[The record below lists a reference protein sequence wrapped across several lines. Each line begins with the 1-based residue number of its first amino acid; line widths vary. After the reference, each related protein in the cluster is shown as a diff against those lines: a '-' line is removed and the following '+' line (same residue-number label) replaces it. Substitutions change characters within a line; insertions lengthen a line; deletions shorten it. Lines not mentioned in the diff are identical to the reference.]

1 MIPEPLNSIFGQD
14 FSMDFM
20 AQFNIEASGF
30 TPMDIPFEDMI
41 GWGIE
46 GAILNTELRVL
57 LQTIKAAGAYCRG
70 EQELAQTEAWQILTI
85 ATDALKGGWI
95 RGMAIS
101 VIKALTGSSAFATLG
116 FMVCTQMIPTLLKVM
131 QNEMTLEQAVSQVGL
146 RPLLSGLVTTVM
158 LLFPAIGMVLVSA
171 VVLRAIWQE
180 ISPEWKESM
189 QQTITENLKS
199 AQQSVDALLE
209 QFAQT
214 TWNWAMG
221 G

>member
-1 MIPEPLNSIFGQD
+1 M
-14 FSMDFM
+14 
-20 AQFNIEASGF
+20 
-30 TPMDIPFEDMI
+30 PMDIPFEDMI

-57 LQTIKAAGAYCRG
+57 LQAIKAAGAYCRG
-70 EQELAQTEAWQILTI
+70 EQELAQTEAWRILTI
-85 ATDALKGGWI
+85 AFDALKGGWI
-95 RGMAIS
+95 RGLAIS

-116 FMVCTQMIPTLLKVM
+116 FMVCTQLIPTLLKVM
-131 QNEMTLEQAVSQVGL
+131 QNEMTLEEAVSQVGL
-146 RPLLSGLVTTVM
+146 RPLLAGLVTTVA

-189 QQTITENLKS
+189 QQTMTDNLKA

-209 QFAQT
+209 QVTQT

>member
-1 MIPEPLNSIFGQD
+1 MIPEAFNSIFGQAFPTD
-14 FSMDFM
+14 FTALSGSGW
-20 AQFNIEASGF
+20 SGF
-30 TPMDIPFEDMI
+30 DPIGIPFEDMI

-46 GAILNTELRVL
+46 GAVLNTELRVL
-57 LQTIKAAGAYCRG
+57 LQSIKAAGAYCRG
-70 EQELAQTEAWQILTI
+70 EQELAQTEAWRILTI
-85 ATDALKGGWI
+85 AFDALKGGWI
-95 RGMAIS
+95 RGLAIS

-116 FMVCTQMIPTLLKVM
+116 FMVCTQLIPTLLRMM
-131 QNEMTLEQAVSQVGL
+131 QNEITLEEAVSQVGL

-158 LLFPAIGMVLVSA
+158 MLFPAIGLVLVSA

-180 ISPEWKESM
+180 ISPEWKESV
-189 QQTITENLKS
+189 QQTLTANLKS
-199 AQQSVDALLE
+199 AQQSVDAMME

>member
-1 MIPEPLNSIFGQD
+1 MIPDALNSIFGQA
-14 FSMDFM
+14 FPANFM
-20 AQFNIEASGF
+20 AQLETGLPGF
-30 TPMDIPFEDMI
+30 TPMDIPCEDMI
-41 GWGIE
+41 GWGLE

-57 LQTIKAAGAYCRG
+57 LQAIKAAGAYCRG
-70 EQELAQTEAWQILTI
+70 EQELAQTEAWRILTI
-85 ATDALKGGWI
+85 AFDALKGGWI
-95 RGMAIS
+95 RGLAIS

-116 FMVCTQMIPTLLKVM
+116 FMVCTQLIPTLLKVM
-131 QNEMTLEQAVSQVGL
+131 QNEMTLEEAVSQVGL
-146 RPLLSGLVTTVM
+146 RPLLAGLVTTVA

-189 QQTITENLKS
+189 QQTMTDNLKA
-199 AQQSVDALLE
+199 AQQSVDTLLE
-209 QFAQT
+209 HVTQT